1 MNSFDIGNTS
11 NNTIKVYKITN
22 ENSAEINKKNILIIG
37 NIYAKDIVEANI
49 SYLWTQD
56 LLQNNN
62 LSYLDNLNI
71 YIIPSLNP
79 DGMDTSLQ
87 TQNSLLLTNN
97 EGININRNFSFN
109 WIHGNSDEDNT
120 QNQYNKGEYPYSS
133 NEALALQNF
142 LNNYKIEFCLFN
154 MTDELAQNQV
164 KFPYKWAE
172 IRESPDFNAFNK
184 LAQNTANIVNNN
196 WIHNPNTERNGNLL
210 DELYVNYGIIPFQLS
225 FGFHYVLPDENEV
238 IQQKNYLTSIINHFF
253 DTIVNYESVDNTKPG
268 FLELNIVDNNTLQN
282 IEANVSIDGLHTT
295 AFQNNKSNAENGM
308 YYRFI
313 SEGTYYLII
322 EKKGYETHYQQI
334 SINENQHLYQQIQL
348 QAKEPANIHFEVS
361 QDNQALSSILYI
373 NLDGFED
380 IITID
385 GSASYETFEGQHEFT
400 LFTQSLAP
408 IKKSIYIRP
417 GTNNIHFEPA
427 YTNHIFYED
436 FEGTCCLWIMNGPW
450 LVVSDSTHNSYFIKD
465 SYSDTGFYDVNADYT
480 LEISAPLSLIGYTGQ
495 DVFLSFEHSVYTEWD
510 NDYVTIEVSYDAINW
525 NPIFKYAGNT
535 KGWRHELI
543 SLNNF
548 VENDLFLRFRLK
560 DGIEDYANHPMLTD
574 PGWKIDNIEI
584 TGSVSTVNTQ
594 ELLIEKPNLPI
605 INTYPN
611 PFNPLLNISFDIKNK
626 TEILDIKIFN
636 IKGQLVEQTKLT
648 DKQIKSGHY
657 VWNAKSLS
665 SGIYFVT
672 LIVDNTHKITKKV
685 ILLK

>member
-1 MNSFDIGNTS
+1 VKKIALLWLLLCSISLWGNEYNYPNYSQLINQYEQLLLQNNELMNSFDIGNTS

-322 EKKGYETHYQQI
+322 EKKDMK
-334 SINENQHLYQQIQL
+334 L
-348 QAKEPANIHFEVS
+348 
-361 QDNQALSSILYI
+361 
-373 NLDGFED
+373 
-380 IITID
+380 
-385 GSASYETFEGQHEFT
+385 
-400 LFTQSLAP
+400 
-408 IKKSIYIRP
+408 
-417 GTNNIHFEPA
+417 
-427 YTNHIFYED
+427 
-436 FEGTCCLWIMNGPW
+436 
-450 LVVSDSTHNSYFIKD
+450 
-465 SYSDTGFYDVNADYT
+465 
-480 LEISAPLSLIGYTGQ
+480 
-495 DVFLSFEHSVYTEWD
+495 
-510 NDYVTIEVSYDAINW
+510 
-525 NPIFKYAGNT
+525 
-535 KGWRHELI
+535 
-543 SLNNF
+543 
-548 VENDLFLRFRLK
+548 
-560 DGIEDYANHPMLTD
+560 
-574 PGWKIDNIEI
+574 
-584 TGSVSTVNTQ
+584 
-594 ELLIEKPNLPI
+594 I
-605 INTYPN
+605 INK
-611 PFNPLLNISFDIKNK
+611 FL
-626 TEILDIKIFN
+626 
-636 IKGQLVEQTKLT
+636 
-648 DKQIKSGHY
+648 
-657 VWNAKSLS
+657 
-665 SGIYFVT
+665 
-672 LIVDNTHKITKKV
+672 
-685 ILLK
+685 